1 MELKIIKVVN
11 NLKIIKKMKMSNSSS
26 NIRGKINEKQEIEK
40 SSKKFV
46 KKHTSLQDDYIKEE
60 ILKNLNEGTVLHFI
74 RNSSRKETVKTN
86 FSENAQEMKY
96 DLCMINKYDEDL
108 NSDLSFISE
117 FDLEEDENKND
128 DSFNSSFDE
137 NSVEEIEII
146 KKIK

>member
-1 MELKIIKVVN
+1 
-11 NLKIIKKMKMSNSSS
+11 
-26 NIRGKINEKQEIEK
+26 
-40 SSKKFV
+40 
-46 KKHTSLQDDYIKEE
+46 
-60 ILKNLNEGTVLHFI
+60 
-74 RNSSRKETVKTN
+74 
-86 FSENAQEMKY
+86 MKY

>member
-60 ILKNLNEGTVLHFI
+60 ILKKLNEGIVLHFI

>member
-1 MELKIIKVVN
+1 
-11 NLKIIKKMKMSNSSS
+11 MKMSNSSS
-26 NIRGKINEKQEIEK
+26 NIREKINEKQEIEK
-40 SSKKFV
+40 PSNKFV
-46 KKHTSLQDDYIKEE
+46 KKHTRLQDDYIKEE
-60 ILKNLNEGTVLHFI
+60 IFKKLNEGIVLHFI

>member
-1 MELKIIKVVN
+1 
-11 NLKIIKKMKMSNSSS
+11 MKMSNSSS

-60 ILKNLNEGTVLHFI
+60 ILKKLNEGIVLHFI

-86 FSENAQEMKY
+86 FSENVQEMKY